1 MPPSPSSLEFC
12 FYSLQRLA
20 SEILFLRRAAKLSVL
35 YRLVPPFI
43 IFAVFPPDSLRRP
56 TWEFYNS
63 IPYRVEVRYDRLEKF
78 TINLRRK
85 FAELYTPAYSLCP
98 PIAKD
103 YRPSNGNTRM
113 SESVPDLPGFSFF
126 IFLFFFFEEKYGEI
140 KRPFE
145 TIFFVVKYIAKFL
158 FFFFLIRK
166 KDISWNLNTISS
178 DVINLTDI
186 MKFITRQR
194 HCARTVK
201 GTRARSVRETRQRNT
216 MRKYQ
221 PRRGISI
228 VLETTRI
235 VEFPPFAV

>member
-35 YRLVPPFI
+35 YRLAPPFI

-158 FFFFLIRK
+158 
-166 KDISWNLNTISS
+166 SS
-178 DVINLTDI
+178 S
-186 MKFITRQR
+186 F
-194 HCARTVK
+194 
-201 GTRARSVRETRQRNT
+201 
-216 MRKYQ
+216 
-221 PRRGISI
+221 
-228 VLETTRI
+228 
-235 VEFPPFAV
+235 